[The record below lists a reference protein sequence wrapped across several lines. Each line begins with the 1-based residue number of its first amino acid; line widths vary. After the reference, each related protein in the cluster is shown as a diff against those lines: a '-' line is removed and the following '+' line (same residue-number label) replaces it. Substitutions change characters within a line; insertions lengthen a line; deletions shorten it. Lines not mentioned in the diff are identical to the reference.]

1 MVVGWL
7 IVVTHFAVMSLRP
20 AGSITSVRIRQTAE
34 AVDGKVSG
42 QDGDTV
48 PGMAPANI
56 VAATLSSA
64 NANSSLCSHAQVIP
78 RRPAIAPRRTTPAVA
93 REGLEEPRAGILGT
107 GRSPTGWLRGEKG
120 YSVP

>member
-78 RRPAIAPRRTTPAVA
+78 RRPAIAPRRTT
-93 REGLEEPRAGILGT
+93 
-107 GRSPTGWLRGEKG
+107 LR
-120 YSVP
+120 